1 MQIQA
6 IRVGRVPTLESM
18 MKTMI
23 SELQKLIPF
32 KMRDIK
38 LESSNNPINN
48 TKSPSPINTEVEEE
62 RDITKRMSR
71 AEAATS
77 IILRENITN
86 QGISHR
92 QIKLNQ

>member
-1 MQIQA
+1 MQIKA
-6 IRVGRVPTLESM
+6 IRVGQVLTLESM

-23 SELQKLIPF
+23 AELQKLIPF

-38 LESSNNPINN
+38 LESSNTPINN
-48 TKSPSPINTEVEEE
+48 TKSPRPVNTEVEEE
-62 RDITKRMSR
+62 RDIMKRMSR

-92 QIKLNQ
+92 QIRLNQ

>member
-38 LESSNNPINN
+38 LESRNNPINN

-77 IILRENITN
+77 IILKENITN

>member
-6 IRVGRVPTLESM
+6 IRMGRVPTLESM

>member
-6 IRVGRVPTLESM
+6 IRVDRVPTLESM

-38 LESSNNPINN
+38 FESSIKPINN

>member
-38 LESSNNPINN
+38 LEFSNNPINN

-62 RDITKRMSR
+62 WDITKRMSR